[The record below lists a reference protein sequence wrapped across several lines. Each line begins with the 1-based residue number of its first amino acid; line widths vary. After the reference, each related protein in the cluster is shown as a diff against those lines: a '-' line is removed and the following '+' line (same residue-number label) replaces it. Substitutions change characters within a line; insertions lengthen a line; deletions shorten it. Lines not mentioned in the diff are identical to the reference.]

1 VGLWRSPEHHDGF
14 AARDRQLDQPGE
26 EVTTMDNEEQT
37 DNSEA
42 REAVQRSLD
51 WQDNGGDAR

>member
-1 VGLWRSPEHHDGF
+1 MTG
-14 AARDRQLDQPGE
+14 
-26 EVTTMDNEEQT
+26 MDDEQI
-37 DNSEA
+37 DEEA

>member
-1 VGLWRSPEHHDGF
+1 M
-14 AARDRQLDQPGE
+14 
-26 EVTTMDNEEQT
+26 TTMDEEQIE
-37 DNSEA
+37 DEA

>member
-1 VGLWRSPEHHDGF
+1 
-14 AARDRQLDQPGE
+14 
-26 EVTTMDNEEQT
+26 MDEEQVEH
-37 DNSEA
+37 DEA

>member
-1 VGLWRSPEHHDGF
+1 
-14 AARDRQLDQPGE
+14 
-26 EVTTMDNEEQT
+26 MDNEEQT
-37 DNSEA
+37 DDNEA